1 MFLKKGGISRRGDG
15 KRKEGLILLSALCS
29 RFSVKSVIKHCLESA
44 KQNITKTE
52 LIMNASNIPYYFEQL
67 LLLTYICTYSI
78 ISNTKSTI
86 VTPNI
91 LICKIKP
98 FVLIISSQGNFQFK
112 YLRIKFYCFF
122 IASWR
127 LLPEVIPVL
136 QWGWPQI
143 IQQDMNSHS
152 VSHFIF

>member
-15 KRKEGLILLSALCS
+15 KRKEGPIILSALCS
-29 RFSVKSVIKHCLESA
+29 RFSMKSVIKHCLESA

-91 LICKIKP
+91 LLCKIRP
-98 FVLIISSQGNFQFK
+98 FVLIILLLFHSILTSSARSNTRVAMGMTPNYSARYELTFCISF
-112 YLRIKFYCFF
+112 YL
-122 IASWR
+122 
-127 LLPEVIPVL
+127 L
-136 QWGWPQI
+136 
-143 IQQDMNSHS
+143 NN
-152 VSHFIF
+152 